1 MMAWRLTPLPER
13 KGTGV
18 GARLGRALLLIRKG
32 TGRGIEP
39 RPMPPTLN
47 PSLLG
52 RGLGLAATLVATAAA
67 AQPPSVPPGM
77 QWLYGSGEGAATGIQ
92 DYRAFRDY
100 VLAAARHRPRSS
112 VVIAGGATL
121 AAPRF
126 VPCGGRPLA
135 VVLDADETVLQNLGF
150 EYDDATHPGRP
161 YDQQRWNL
169 WERTGANA
177 VLPIPGAVAALAAV
191 RRAGVTV
198 IFNSNRL
205 AANAEGSEA
214 ALNGAGLG
222 PARHGAT
229 LWLQNDVAPGSAKD
243 PRRAAISARYC
254 VIAMAGDQLGDF
266 SDLFNA
272 RTLSVAERRRL
283 VTTGAVADLWGNGWF
298 ILSNPV
304 YGTGLRGGIDEV
316 FPADR
321 RWPADRGGNH

>member
-1 MMAWRLTPLPER
+1 MKALI
-13 KGTGV
+13 GI
-18 GARLGRALLLIRKG
+18 AALL
-32 TGRGIEP
+32 
-39 RPMPPTLN
+39 
-47 PSLLG
+47 
-52 RGLGLAATLVATAAA
+52 AAGGAA
-67 AQPPSVPPGM
+67 AQQASVPPGM
-77 QWLYGSGEGAATGIQ
+77 QWLYGSGEGGATSIQ
-92 DYRAFRDY
+92 AYHAFRAY
-100 VLAAARHRPRSS
+100 VLAAARHRPRYS
-112 VVIAGGATL
+112 VVLAEGSTL

-126 VPCGGRPLA
+126 VPCGRRPLA

-150 EYDDATHPGRP
+150 EYDDALHPGRT
-161 YDQQRWNL
+161 YDQQRWIR
-169 WERTGANA
+169 WEQTGANA
-177 VLPIPGAVAALAAV
+177 VLPIPGAVTALDAV

-266 SDLFNA
+266 SDLFNVRDLA
-272 RTLSVAERRRL
+272 VPERRRL
-283 VTTGAVADLWGNGWF
+283 ATTGAFANLWGNGWF
-298 ILSNPV
+298 ILANPV
-304 YGTGLRGGIDEV
+304 YGSGLRGTIDDV

-321 RWPADRGGNH
+321 RWPTDQGGNH